1 MGNHNAFNDVKK
13 ALDFIKENKPNV
25 AWLDIEMPGMSGLR
39 VICMAVPVLSLIW
52 QVHITNFFYL
62 VNVIHSSFRLII
74 RSSPSIVYSYVFVPS
89 VVTIS

>member
-1 MGNHNAFNDVKK
+1 MCSAGELCGVLFEDREEDNALKK
-13 ALDFIKENKPNV
+13 QLRVF
-25 AWLDIEMPGMSGLR
+25 MSGLR